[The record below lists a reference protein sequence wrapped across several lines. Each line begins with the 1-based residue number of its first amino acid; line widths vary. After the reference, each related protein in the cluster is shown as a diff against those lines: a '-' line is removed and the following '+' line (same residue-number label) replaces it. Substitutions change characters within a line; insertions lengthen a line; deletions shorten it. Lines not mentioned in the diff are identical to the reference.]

1 MTVRLIINGKLAA
14 LPAVRGAVQQV
25 RDSGIKLEVRVTYEG
40 GDGLRLAREAC
51 HEGVE
56 RLIVGGGDGSI
67 HEVLNG
73 VLTSG
78 AQTYPVLGIMPLGV
92 ANDFASACNIPGDPF
107 QALHLAVKGQS
118 RIIDVGRVND
128 RYFMNVAAGGL
139 GTGVGS
145 ATPASINRILGGAAN
160 SLIGMVM
167 AANFR
172 PYDGKLLLPGR
183 KRKIK
188 GVVGAVSNGSQV
200 GGGHLIAP
208 HARLDDGLLDVLVV
222 REFPMSELGT
232 VISELQSLKMR
243 GRYISYHQVAWL
255 EVEIGGKIPLNI
267 DGESLALSS
276 ARFEAVPGAIG
287 LVLPD
292 GCPLVKKQSVDKDAV
307 DE

>member
-1 MTVRLIINGKLAA
+1 MTARLIINGKSAA

-51 HEGVE
+51 HEGVT
-56 RLIVGGGDGSI
+56 RLVVGGGDGSV

-73 VLTSG
+73 LMTSG
-78 AQTYPVLGIMPLGV
+78 AHTYPVLGIMPLGV
-92 ANDFASACNIPGDPF
+92 ANDFASACKIPSDSF
-107 QALHLAVKGQS
+107 QALHLAVNGQA
-118 RIIDVGRVND
+118 RDIDVGRVND
-128 RYFMNVAAGGL
+128 RYFINVAAGGL
-139 GTGVGS
+139 GAGVG
-145 ATPASINRILGGAAN
+145 ATPASINRILGGAVN

-172 PYDGKLLLPGR
+172 PYEGKLLLPGR

-232 VISELQSLKMR
+232 VIEELQSLKMR
-243 GRYISYHQVAWL
+243 GRYISYHQVPWL
-255 EVEIGGKIPLNI
+255 EVEIGGKIPINV
-267 DGESLALSS
+267 DGEPLALSS
-276 ARFEAVPGAIG
+276 ARFEVVRGAVA
-287 LVLPD
+287 LVLPE
-292 GCPLVKKQSVDKDAV
+292 GCPLVEQQAVDEDAV